1 MTRTRHLLASSMCT
15 VLFLA
20 GVVLSSGGVASAAS
34 LSKYVC
40 HGNQITLFDNTNG
53 YEVSNGGTPP
63 TFSTKGKA
71 YCVTYIQ
78 TYHWNGGKGSAP
90 GHLSLQRVSG
100 PAGLPKHTHFFAAKT
115 STGQDNAPNVN
126 FYADVPS
133 SPPTIIDGTYKCEDT
148 VLTTW
153 STDKQSNGG
162 FCIIYATPAV
172 PPS

>member
-1 MTRTRHLLASSMCT
+1 MTRMRQVLVSISFVVSMM
-15 VLFLA
+15 A
-20 GVVLSSGGVASAAS
+20 GVTFAPGAVASGAN

-40 HGNQITLFDNTNG
+40 HGAQITLFDNTNG
-53 YEVSNGGTPP
+53 YEVSNGGVPP
-63 TFSTKGKA
+63 TFSTHGKA

-78 TYHWNGGKGSAP
+78 TYHWNNGKGSAP
-90 GHLSLQRVSG
+90 GHLSLLRVSG
-100 PAGLPKHTHFFAAKT
+100 PAGLPKHTHFWPAKT

-153 STDKQSNGG
+153 STDAQSNGG
-162 FCIIYATPAV
+162 FCIIYATPAIA
-172 PPS
+172 P